1 MIDLC
6 SLIEISRVEVL
17 KNCRLNSLLRCKDV
31 YWVVKVGQ
39 VKYNLLI
46 PTYLCVSY
54 RILACAQ
61 YLVLVFAGT
70 YFIAY
75 SCWFVAQETNT
86 ASLFFLFASFTEY
99 NQCLMKLRYDCY
111 AH

>member
-70 YFIAY
+70 HFIAY

-86 ASLFFLFASFTEY
+86 ASLFFFLFASFTEY
-99 NQCLMKLRYDCY
+99 NQCLMKLR
-111 AH
+111 

>member
-6 SLIEISRVEVL
+6 SLIEISRAEVL

-86 ASLFFLFASFTEY
+86 ASLFFFCLHPSLNITSF
-99 NQCLMKLRYDCY
+99 
-111 AH
+111 